1 MCDVFGVESMTQE
14 EWLLMLDKAI
24 DIQKYVCDQ
33 VYISRKKDY
42 DNPFRKCTFRNDDEM
57 IAAIGSIESN
67 LFKIFLLLANTYPT
81 AK

>member
-1 MCDVFGVESMTQE
+1 
-14 EWLLMLDKAI
+14 MLDKAI

-67 LFKIFLLLANTYPT
+67 KFIVQIQEDTKVFNAKVNDFIAKIR
-81 AK
+81 K